1 VMHILPEDVD
11 LLQEHDILLHDS
23 SVLLLVHI
31 LVLLQHL
38 PQIVD
43 AILQVFPPV
52 CVLSVDVEIPRVVL
66 ELFLHVFL
74 VQVDGPRTQL
84 FVVYDLSANIQNILF
99 KFLLK

>member
-1 VMHILPEDVD
+1 MHILPENVD
-11 LLQEHDILLHDS
+11 LLQEHDILLHDP
-23 SVLLLVHI
+23 SVFLLVHI

-66 ELFLHVFL
+66 ELLLHVFL

-84 FVVYDLSANIQNILF
+84 FVVYDLGANIQNILF